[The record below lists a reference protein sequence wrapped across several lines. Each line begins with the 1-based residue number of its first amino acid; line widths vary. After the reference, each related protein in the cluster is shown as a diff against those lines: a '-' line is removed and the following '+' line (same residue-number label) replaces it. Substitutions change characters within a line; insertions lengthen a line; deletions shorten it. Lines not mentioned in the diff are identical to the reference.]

1 MSCADNNTP
10 LTICIWSWSH
20 RSLSSTLKISF
31 IAYNATSFL
40 TEGFYFSPV
49 IDIVCKLQQ
58 RSQITA
64 MILVIKGQGQI
75 YLESVF

>member
-1 MSCADNNTP
+1 M
-10 LTICIWSWSH
+10 
-20 RSLSSTLKISF
+20 SSTLKISF